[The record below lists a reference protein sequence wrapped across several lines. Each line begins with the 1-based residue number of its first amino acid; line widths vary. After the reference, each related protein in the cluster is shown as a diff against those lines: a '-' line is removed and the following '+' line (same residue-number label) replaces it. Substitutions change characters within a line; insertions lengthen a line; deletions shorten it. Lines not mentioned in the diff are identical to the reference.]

1 MFACIEK
8 IQLIAIIGSI
18 VFLAVIFELIRVKLI
33 KEAYALLW
41 LLFGLIFLFFS
52 FWKQGLDYFASKIGI
67 YYPPALLFLIM
78 IVAIIFILVQFS
90 IVISSQN
97 NKIKTLT
104 QELAL
109 LKNELEE
116 KVKPKKDENA

>member
-1 MFACIEK
+1 MFAGIEK
-8 IQLIAIIGSI
+8 IQIISIIGSI
-18 VFLAVIFELIRVKLI
+18 VFLAVILELIRVKLI

-41 LLFGLIFLFFS
+41 LFFGFIFLFFS
-52 FWKQGLDYFASKIGI
+52 IWKQGLDYFASKFGI
-67 YYPPALLFLIM
+67 FYPPAFLFLIM

-97 NKIKTLT
+97 NKIKTLA

-109 LKNELEE
+109 LKEKNEKKAGQE
-116 KVKPKKDENA
+116 KDGNF